1 MNHYIPKEISW
12 LSFNER
18 VLQEAEN
25 KEVPLHERF
34 KFMGIYSNNLDEY
47 FRVRVATLKRLTTLG
62 TKAKLLLGYN
72 PTSVLKRINEIVQ
85 SQNIKFEKNYSAL
98 LKELE
103 SHDIYMI
110 NEKQLNDEQVEFV
123 SEYFHQQVRPRL
135 MPFLL
140 GKGSVMPNFT
150 DDAIFFAIYLYN
162 SKTEKKRYALLE
174 IPTKVLPRFI
184 LLPEK
189 GDKKYIIFL
198 DDVIRFGLKEI
209 FFIFDFD
216 EISAYTIKLTKDAEL
231 DIVDVATE
239 SYVDKLWKGL
249 QERKKGTPVRFIY
262 DRNMPDEFLKIITKK
277 LNLGEDDVVVASNR
291 YHNFKD
297 FMKFPKIGPKSFFIQ
312 QLEPIPHADIPLG
325 KSILAAMKKKDILLF
340 FPYNPFDHFID
351 LLREAS
357 IDPLVTSI
365 QITLYR
371 LAANSSVINAL
382 MNAVRNGKRV
392 TTVVELRARFDE
404 EANISWGNVL
414 MDAGVK
420 VIYGVP
426 GLKVH
431 SKICL
436 ITREKNGVI
445 ERYATVGTGNFNE
458 ETARIY
464 SDHLLLTAN
473 KKITYEVFKAF
484 SFFNINYKKDNF
496 YHLVLSPFFLRNK
509 INLLIENEIKNAKAG
524 KKAYIHW
531 KLNNLTDREIIQSLY
546 DASCAGVKVKLIVR
560 GMFSLVPGVKGVSE
574 NIKAIGIVD
583 RFLEHT
589 RFMIFCNGDTG
600 NEQVFITSADIM
612 PRNLDHRIEVTCPI
626 FDKNLK
632 RELMDIFEIQ
642 WSDNVKARILDEKQ
656 TNRFVESKKK
666 PVQSQIAIYDYIKE
680 KNLANK

>member
-72 PTSVLKRINEIVQ
+72 PASVLKRINEIVQ

-110 NEKQLNDEQVEFV
+110 NEKQLNDGQVEFV

>member
-110 NEKQLNDEQVEFV
+110 NEKQLNDGQVEFV

>member
-1 MNHYIPKEISW
+1 M
-12 LSFNER
+12 
-18 VLQEAEN
+18 
-25 KEVPLHERF
+25 
-34 KFMGIYSNNLDEY
+34 
-47 FRVRVATLKRLTTLG
+47 
-62 TKAKLLLGYN
+62 
-72 PTSVLKRINEIVQ
+72 
-85 SQNIKFEKNYSAL
+85 
-98 LKELE
+98 
-103 SHDIYMI
+103 
-110 NEKQLNDEQVEFV
+110 
-123 SEYFHQQVRPRL
+123 
-135 MPFLL
+135 
-140 GKGSVMPNFT
+140 
-150 DDAIFFAIYLYN
+150 
-162 SKTEKKRYALLE
+162 
-174 IPTKVLPRFI
+174 LPRFI

>member
-72 PTSVLKRINEIVQ
+72 PASVLKRINEIVQ

-140 GKGSVMPNFT
+140 EKNSVIPNLT

-262 DRNMPDEFLKIITKK
+262 DRNMPDDFLKIITKK

-297 FMKFPKIGPKSFFIQ
+297 FMKFPKIGPESFFIQ
-312 QLEPIPHADIPLG
+312 QLKPIPHADIPPG

-357 IDPLVTSI
+357 IDPLVASI

-382 MNAVRNGKRV
+382 LNAARNGKRV

-445 ERYATVGTGNFNE
+445 ERYATIGTGNFNE
-458 ETARIY
+458 ETAKIY
-464 SDHLLLTAN
+464 SDHILLTAN

-484 SFFNINYKKDNF
+484 NFFNINYKKDNF

-642 WSDNVKARILDEKQ
+642 WSDNVKSRILDEKQ

>member
-72 PTSVLKRINEIVQ
+72 PASVLKRINEIVQ

-140 GKGSVMPNFT
+140 EKGSVMPNFT

-680 KNLANK
+680 KNLANR